1 MKDQE
6 RIKALFELFL
16 RGECS
21 SEEVRELFSF
31 LNEKR
36 VLDELDPRLD
46 EVWSK
51 VKTYPTLENQHR
63 QYLLGRIKNRIANEK
78 PRRRNLLPLKI
89 AAMAGVFIIIAAT
102 MILFFK
108 DAGRSRRGQ
117 AKEIAFIT
125 KTTQLGQRASYI
137 LPDSS
142 KVSLNVGSS
151 ITFPPQFNG
160 DGRVVQLKGEA
171 FFEIVKSERQPFIVE
186 SAGIRT
192 KVLGTS
198 FNVRAYRGEDIEV
211 TVATGKVH
219 VESPDKL
226 SPQSMEEVWLTANEQ
241 AVYDHTDG
249 SITQTSVDIRKFLA
263 WHSKELILENTLV
276 RDAILML
283 EKRFDQ
289 EIILLDSEVGNCMI
303 RKGRYEKESLET
315 ILKGLQSFL
324 DLEYEFNGYNQWK
337 ITGKGC

>member
-1 MKDQE
+1 MKDQK
-6 RIKALFELFL
+6 RPKTLFKLFL
-16 RGECS
+16 RDECS
-21 SEEVRELFSF
+21 SEEVKQLFSF
-31 LNEKR
+31 LDKKQ
-36 VLDELDPRLD
+36 VFDELDPHLD

-51 VKTYPTLENQHR
+51 LKTYPTLDDQHR
-63 QYLLGRIKNRIANEK
+63 QYLLGRIKNRITNEK
-78 PRRRNLLPLKI
+78 PRRRNLLPTKAVAMVGVVII
-89 AAMAGVFIIIAAT
+89 AAM

-108 DAGRSRRGQ
+108 DEDQAGKDLS
-117 AKEIAFIT
+117 KEIAFIT
-125 KTTQLGQRASYI
+125 KTTQFGQRASYI

-142 KVSLNVGSS
+142 KVSLNAGSS
-151 ITFPPQFNG
+151 ITFPPQFN
-160 DGRVVQLKGEA
+160 DARRVVQLKGEA
-171 FFEIVKSERQPFIVE
+171 FFEILKSERQPFIVE

-198 FNVRAYRGEDIEV
+198 FNIRAYKGEDIEV

-226 SPQSMEEVWLTANEQ
+226 SPKNIGEVLLTANEQ
-241 AVYDHTDG
+241 AVCDHTNG
-249 SITQTSVDIRKFLA
+249 SVTQTSVDIRKYLA
-263 WHSKELILENTLV
+263 WYSKELILENTLV

-289 EIILLDSEVGNCMI
+289 KIILSDGEVGNCMI